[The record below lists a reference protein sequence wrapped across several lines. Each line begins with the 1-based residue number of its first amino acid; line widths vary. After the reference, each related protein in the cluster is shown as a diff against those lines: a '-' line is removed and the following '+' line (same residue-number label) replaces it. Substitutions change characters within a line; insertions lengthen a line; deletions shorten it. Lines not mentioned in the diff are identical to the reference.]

1 MQLRLRHRKEDWVY
15 TSMEEMPPNQDH
27 SEKSHHTKTKSITFA
42 SGNATVRSSAHRLR
56 PSKTR
61 DQDPGPKSSIQEKL
75 PSSLKQKSIFPYD
88 AQKYN
93 LRNEVKRMLSQ
104 DCVTELIGSWENE
117 NGFEKGLE
125 YFVVLQKAVLKGT
138 SKKARASLS
147 DIVQNDTQFCEV
159 FDSFVQTFIL
169 PTLKERLI
177 QCGVVTNES
186 EKTTFYYQR
195 PPTIRI
201 QP

>member
-1 MQLRLRHRKEDWVY
+1 V
-15 TSMEEMPPNQDH
+15 
-27 SEKSHHTKTKSITFA
+27 A
-42 SGNATVRSSAHRLR
+42 
-56 PSKTR
+56 
-61 DQDPGPKSSIQEKL
+61 
-75 PSSLKQKSIFPYD
+75 
-88 AQKYN
+88 
-93 LRNEVKRMLSQ
+93 
-104 DCVTELIGSWENE
+104 ELIGSWENE

-201 QP
+201 QPGPSSQVVPRHCDSEYGHQGKRYIFAFMGI